1 MSDGPPPPAERSH
14 EEETVLERSFGPYR
28 ARTIVDA
35 SFALDGGSM
44 FGVVPRPLW
53 ERLAVP
59 DEFNRIPLVTRLLY
73 LEGEGRRILVDTG
86 LGNKW
91 DAKRRDMFAVESRDG
106 GVVAAL
112 ARLGVE
118 PDQITDV
125 VFTHLHF
132 DHAAGTTYR
141 DEDDELQLTFPAAR
155 HHVQARHW
163 EWAFNPT
170 LKDAGSFRAE
180 DFSVLAG
187 SDRLRL
193 VDGVAQICPGL
204 EVMPLDGH
212 TTAMQAVRAGT
223 PGNQVIFVA
232 DLVPTSAHLRWPY
245 IMGYDNQPLVTLAEK
260 QRLLLPAAAD
270 GTVLVFQHD
279 PEVAAVR
286 LRATDRGVEI
296 AEILDF

>member
-1 MSDGPPPPAERSH
+1 MSDAETGEGAPAGVESH
-14 EEETVLERSFGPYR
+14 FGAYR

-35 SFALDGGSM
+35 SFALDGGAM

-53 ERLAVP
+53 ERAAAP
-59 DEFNRIPLVTRLLY
+59 DGRNRIALVTRLLY

-86 LGNKW
+86 LGDKW
-91 DAKRRDMFAVESRDG
+91 DAKRRDIFAIESCEG

-112 ARLGVE
+112 DRLGVAA
-118 PDQITDV
+118 DQITDV

-141 DEDDELQLTFPAAR
+141 DQDDELQLTFPAAL

-180 DFSVLAG
+180 DFSVLEG
-187 SDRLRL
+187 SGLLRL
-193 VDGVAQICPGL
+193 VDGPGEIYPGL
-204 EVMPLDGH
+204 EVIPLDGH
-212 TTAMQAVRAGT
+212 TPAMQAVRIGS
-223 PGNQVIFVA
+223 PGNRALFAA
-232 DLVPTSAHLRWPY
+232 DLVPTAAHLRWPY
-245 IMGYDNQPLVTLAEK
+245 IMGYDNEPLVTLAEK
-260 QRLLLPAAAD
+260 QRLLAPAAAD
-270 GTVLVFQHD
+270 GTVLILQHD

-286 LRATDRGVEI
+286 LRQTDRGVEI
-296 AEILDF
+296 VETLEF

>member
-1 MSDGPPPPAERSH
+1 MPLGERH
-14 EEETVLERSFGPYR
+14 FGPYR

-35 SFALDGGSM
+35 SFALDGGAM

-53 ERLAVP
+53 ERVAAP
-59 DEFNRIPLVTRLLY
+59 DGRNRIALVTRLLY

-86 LGNKW
+86 FGDRW
-91 DAKRRDMFAVESRDG
+91 DAKRRDIFAIESRDG

-112 ARLGVE
+112 GRLGVE

-125 VFTHLHF
+125 VLTHLHF

-141 DEDDELQLTFPAAR
+141 GEDGELQLTFPAAL

-163 EWAFNPT
+163 EWALHPT

-180 DFSVLAG
+180 DFSVLVS

-193 VDGVAQICPGL
+193 LDGDVQIYPAL
-204 EVMPLDGH
+204 EVIPLDGH
-212 TTAMQAVRAGT
+212 TTAMQAVRVGS
-223 PGNQVIFVA
+223 PGNQALFVA

-245 IMGYDNQPLVTLAEK
+245 IMGYDNEPLVTLAEK
-260 QRLLLPAAAD
+260 QRLLLPAATD
-270 GTVLVFQHD
+270 GTILVLQHD

-286 LRATDRGVEI
+286 LRRTERGVEI
-296 AEILDF
+296 AERLKF

>member
-1 MSDGPPPPAERSH
+1 MPGCSMR
-14 EEETVLERSFGPYR
+14 FGPYR

-35 SFALDGGSM
+35 TFALDGGAM

-53 ERLAVP
+53 ERAAVP
-59 DEFNRIPLVTRLLY
+59 DGRNRIALVTRLLY

-86 LGNKW
+86 LGDKW
-91 DAKRRDMFAVESRDG
+91 DAKRRDMFAVESHDG

-112 ARLGVE
+112 GRLGVE
-118 PDQITDV
+118 RDQITDV

-141 DEDDELQLTFPAAR
+141 DQEHELQLTFPAAL

-193 VDGVAQICPGL
+193 VDGRGQIHPGL
-204 EVMPLDGH
+204 EVIPLDGH
-212 TTAMQAVRAGT
+212 TTAMQAVRVGA
-223 PGNQVIFVA
+223 PGNRALFVA
-232 DLVPTSAHLRWPY
+232 DLVPTAAHLRWPY
-245 IMGYDNQPLVTLAEK
+245 IMGYDNEPLVTLAEK
-260 QRLLLPAAAD
+260 QRLLLPAATD
-270 GTVLVFQHD
+270 GTVLVLQHD
-279 PEVAAVR
+279 PEVTAVC
-286 LRATDRGVEI
+286 LRPTDRGVEI
-296 AEILDF
+296 AETLDF

>member
-1 MSDGPPPPAERSH
+1 MPDADMPQGGDPTAGR
-14 EEETVLERSFGPYR
+14 RFGAYR

-35 SFALDGGSM
+35 SFALDGGAM

-53 ERLAVP
+53 ERVAAP
-59 DEFNRIPLVTRLLY
+59 DERNRIALVTRLLY

-86 LGNKW
+86 LGDKW
-91 DAKRRDMFAVESRDG
+91 DAKRRDIFAIESRDG

-112 ARLGVE
+112 GRLGVE
-118 PDQITDV
+118 REQITDV

-141 DEDDELQLTFPAAR
+141 DQDDELQLTFPAAL

-193 VDGVAQICPGL
+193 LDGSAEIHPGL
-204 EVMPLDGH
+204 EVFPLDGH
-212 TTAMQAVRAGT
+212 TTSMQGVRVGA
-223 PGNQVIFVA
+223 PGEQALFVA

-245 IMGYDNQPLVTLAEK
+245 IMGYDNEPLVTLAEK
-260 QRLLLPAAAD
+260 QRFLLPAAAD
-270 GTVLVFQHD
+270 GTVLVLEHD

-286 LRATDRGVEI
+286 LRETDRGVEI
-296 AEILDF
+296 AETLDF

>member
-1 MSDGPPPPAERSH
+1 MPDAEVPAGVRPGAERH
-14 EEETVLERSFGPYR
+14 FGAYR

-35 SFALDGGSM
+35 SFALDGGAM

-53 ERLAVP
+53 ERAAPP
-59 DEFNRIPLVTRLLY
+59 DERNRISLVTRLLY

-86 LGNKW
+86 LGDKW
-91 DAKRRDMFAVESRDG
+91 DAKRRDIFAIESKDG

-112 ARLGVE
+112 SRFGVE
-118 PDQITDV
+118 RDQITDV

-141 DEDDELQLTFPAAR
+141 DQDDALQLTFPAAL
-155 HHVQARHW
+155 HHVQASHW

-180 DFSVLAG
+180 DFSALVD

-193 VDGVAQICPGL
+193 LDGAGEIYPGL
-204 EVMPLDGH
+204 EVIPLDGH
-212 TTAMQAVRAGT
+212 TRAMQGVRVGI
-223 PGNQVIFVA
+223 PGNQALFTA

-245 IMGYDNQPLVTLAEK
+245 IMGYDNEPLVTLAEK

-270 GTVLVFQHD
+270 GTVLIFQHD
-279 PEVAAVR
+279 PEIAAVR
-286 LRATDRGVEI
+286 LRQTERGVEI
-296 AEILDF
+296 AETLDF